1 MTEEKVCYEIRR
13 AKNEELL
20 EAAIHF
26 WRSSYEGDNDLA
38 DMIEKWMRL
47 GFALAQEDA
56 WEKVAPAWL
65 TDWRKH
71 MEIPF

>member
-1 MTEEKVCYEIRR
+1 MTEEKVYYEIRH
-13 AKNEELL
+13 ATNEELL
-20 EAAIHF
+20 EATIHF
-26 WRSSYEGDNDLA
+26 YQQGA
-38 DMIEKWMRL
+38 DSEFSAYNLEMWMKL

-65 TDWRKH
+65 KDWRKH

>member
-1 MTEEKVCYEIRR
+1 MTEEKVYYEIRR

-26 WRSSYEGDNDLA
+26 WKKGTNEEYENYQL
-38 DMIEKWMRL
+38 ERWMRL

-56 WEKVAPAWL
+56 WKNVAPAWL

>member
-1 MTEEKVCYEIRR
+1 MTEEKVYYEIRH
-13 AKNEELL
+13 ATNEELL

-26 WRSSYEGDNDLA
+26 WVRGKDSEYAAYEV
-38 DMIEKWMRL
+38 ERWMRL
-47 GFALAQEDA
+47 GFALAQKDA

-71 MEIPF
+71 IEIPF

>member
-1 MTEEKVCYEIRR
+1 MTEEQVYYEIRH
-13 AKNEELL
+13 ASNEELM

-26 WRSSYEGDNDLA
+26 WKGSMDGDVYGAYTL
-38 DMIEKWMRL
+38 EKWMRL
-47 GFALAQEDA
+47 GFALAQKDA

-71 MEIPF
+71 IEIPF

>member
-1 MTEEKVCYEIRR
+1 MTEEEVYYEIRY

-26 WRSSYEGDNDLA
+26 WKKSQGFDDYAACQLER
-38 DMIEKWMRL
+38 WMRL
-47 GFALAQEDA
+47 GFALAQENA
-56 WEKVAPAWL
+56 WEQVAPAWL

-71 MEIPF
+71 IEIPF